1 MHNPF
6 NSVVWLL
13 SFMALWGCDARPDPG
28 LLLIGAPSHA
38 CVLMSGFVELGHAG
52 KAKYDSKKHALVWKI
67 KRFNGGGATDH
78 KLAANVEL
86 IATTRDKKA
95 WSRPPIS
102 MNFQVT
108 PSCLITQNMPRQS
121 LTECQDAS
129 HNSSDCSSIALE
141 I

>member
-1 MHNPF
+1 
-6 NSVVWLL
+6 
-13 SFMALWGCDARPDPG
+13 MALWGCDARPDAG
-28 LLLIGAPSHA
+28 LVLLGAPSHT
-38 CVLMSGFVELGHAG
+38 CVLMSGFVESGHAG

-108 PSCLITQNMPRQS
+108 PSCLITQNMPHSSAGKAPLNARMQEQQ
-121 LTECQDAS
+121 LRLLF
-129 HNSSDCSSIALE
+129 NSI
-141 I
+141 